1 MWEPH
6 QIELLTE
13 DVEIIPVDI
22 PGWKVANQGSLTVAL
37 DVTISE
43 ELRLEGLARELVNRI
58 QNLRK
63 ELNFE
68 VVDKIHV
75 KVSGDLSIHD
85 VLKNNSEYISSQVL
99 ASSISY
105 ENEIEGAVEVEWEA
119 GGQVQLLLTKTT

>member
-1 MWEPH
+1 MWETH